1 MLVRDL
7 IEILKKAPQDKQIE
21 IVDFEGFEL
30 SISSIYEQ
38 GEAVVISDGMPPQQ
52 EHTLLYEEG
61 E

>member
-7 IEILKKAPQDKQIE
+7 TEILKKGPQDKQVE

-30 SISSIYEQ
+30 TISSIYVQ
-38 GEAVVISDGMPPQQ
+38 GDAVVISDGMPPQH
-52 EHTLLYEEG
+52 EHTLLYKEG